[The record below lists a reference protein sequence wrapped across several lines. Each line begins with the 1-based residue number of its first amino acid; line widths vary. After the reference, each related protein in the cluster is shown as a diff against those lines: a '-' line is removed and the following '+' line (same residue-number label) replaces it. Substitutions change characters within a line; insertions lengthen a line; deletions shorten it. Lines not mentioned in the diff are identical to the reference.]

1 MKIWSALFNMIAVI
15 LILFLSIAY
24 FNTTRVLERDF
35 DQARLNLAV
44 EFATRAMFEK
54 TLEIEDLGMDYT
66 ELGNVQINSSDALD
80 IFTSLMCINYDM
92 STSEEN
98 KRHIENSI
106 ASAVLAGSDGFYI
119 TQLVKDDTVKG
130 DGLVGDSKVLRWSP
144 KIPYYVHVNNKTYAI
159 NFVEQTYASV
169 NQHKNGASND
179 STSIMVP
186 TTPGYPLSITDRVAL
201 QSVNNQIVD
210 TILNEMKV
218 SNDNRKS
225 VDYKFYLPVETT
237 AKGVNPI
244 DGPSVL
250 VLMQGVDFASSQRLN
265 SLSVSGYKVVKKIH
279 VVGFLEAATGRRYY
293 CYTTQLPS
301 EESTLDPSNPDGKLY
316 IVEDYFDSMRDAA
329 MDNRHYT
336 PHYEFLARK
345 ITK

>member
-106 ASAVLAGSDGFYI
+106 ASAVLASSDGFYI
-119 TQLVKDDTVKG
+119 TQLVKDDTIKG
-130 DGLVGDSKVLRWSP
+130 DGLVGDSRVLRWSP

-169 NQHKNGASND
+169 NPHKNGASND
-179 STSIMVP
+179 STSIMIP
-186 TTPGYPLSITDRVAL
+186 TTPGYPLSITDRIAL

-210 TILNEMKV
+210 TILNEMKI

-265 SLSVSGYKVVKKIH
+265 ALSVSGYKVVKKIN
-279 VVGFLEAATGRRYY
+279 VLGIREKATGRRYY
-293 CYTTQLPS
+293 CYETQIPFDKIDDY
-301 EESTLDPSNPDGKLY
+301 E
-316 IVEDYFDSMRDAA
+316 VEDYFSTIRDASLDA
-329 MDNRHYT
+329 RGFT
-336 PHYEFLARK
+336 PHYEFLERK
-345 ITK
+345 VTK

>member
-1 MKIWSALFNMIAVI
+1 MIAVI

-106 ASAVLAGSDGFYI
+106 ASAVLASSDGFYI
-119 TQLVKDDTVKG
+119 TQLVKDDTIKG
-130 DGLVGDSKVLRWSP
+130 DGLVGDSRVLRWSP

-159 NFVEQTYASV
+159 NFVEKTYASI
-169 NQHKNGASND
+169 ND
-179 STSIMVP
+179 RVEGENIVDKSSSIVIP
-186 TTPGYPLSITDRVAL
+186 TTPGYPLSITDRLAL

-218 SNDNRKS
+218 SNDNRKP

-250 VLMQGVDFASSQRLN
+250 VLMQGVDFASSQKLN
-265 SLSVSGYKVVKKIH
+265 ALSVSGYKVVKKIH
-279 VVGFLEAATGRRYY
+279 VVGFLEVATGRRYY

-301 EESTLDPSNPDGKLY
+301 EESTLDPSNPDDKLY

-329 MDNRHYT
+329 MADNRHYS